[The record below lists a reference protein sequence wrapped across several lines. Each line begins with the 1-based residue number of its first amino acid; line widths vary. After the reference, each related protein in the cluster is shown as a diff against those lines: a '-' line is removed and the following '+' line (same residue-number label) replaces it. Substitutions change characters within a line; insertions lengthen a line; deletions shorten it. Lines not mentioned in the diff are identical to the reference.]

1 MIEKRTYISVPYIYR
16 RKSDALRRAIT
27 FPSFIPRLPCRF
39 GQRCLH
45 DYVDRAPFDSSTSSM
60 ARATSPLSNSL
71 RTSGMKF

>member
-1 MIEKRTYISVPYIYR
+1 MIEKRTYISVPYIAENPTPCAAPLLSLFY
-16 RKSDALRRAIT
+16 SS
-27 FPSFIPRLPCRF
+27 PPRRF

-45 DYVDRAPFDSSTSSM
+45 DYVDRAPFDSSASSM